1 MFIPV
6 DDDSSGYSQHVWRIE
21 KDKDGQVTK
30 KRLFGVRYVPLT
42 DAPSWG

>member
-6 DDDSSGYSQHVWRIE
+6 DDDTTGIDQSVWRIE
-21 KDKDGQVTK
+21 KDEDGQVTR

-42 DAPSWG
+42 DAPRH